1 MGADL
6 LHHAHLMGDD
16 DHGDVELLV
25 DVADQLQDL
34 AGGLGVKG
42 AGGLVAQQHLRL
54 GGQGAGDGH
63 TLLLAAGQLG
73 GIGVRLVGQTHQL
86 QKLTGAL
93 LRVGPLHPGDLHGE
107 ADVPQAGA
115 LHEQVEALEDHGDVP
130 AGGPELGGGH
140 GIQPLTVYDD
150 LALGGALQQVD
161 AAHQRAFARAGHT
174 DDAVDVAVRDG
185 EGHILQSVHSSACA
199 GGICFINVLQFDHG

>member
-1 MGADL
+1 MAANFL
-6 LHHAHLMGDD
+6 YHAHLVGDD
-16 DHGDVELLV
+16 DNGDAQLLV
-25 DVADQLQDL
+25 DIPDQLQNL
-34 AGGLGVKG
+34 AGGVGVKG
-42 AGGLVAQQHLRL
+42 AGGLVTQQHLGI
-54 GGQGAGDGH
+54 GGQCAGDSH

-161 AAHQRAFARAGHT
+161 AAHQRAFACAGHT
-174 DDAVDVAVRDG
+174 DDAVDVAVLDG
-185 EGHILQSVHSSACA
+185 EGHILQSVHPAA
-199 GGICFINVLQFDHG
+199 